1 MNALAQQ
8 ILENVSNLP
17 PDMQQEALAFVQLLK
32 RQITQADKVQANSP
46 RNGKAVAEIMARIA
60 KRGTAFRQIDP
71 VAWQNEVRKDRPL
84 PGRLRRDTTCW
95 TGKEKA

>member
-1 MNALAQQ
+1 MMTALTKEV
-8 ILENVSNLP
+8 LDNLTSLP
-17 PDMQQEALAFVQLLK
+17 PDMQQEALVFVQLLK

-46 RNGKAVAEIMARIA
+46 RNGKAVVEIMARIA

-84 PGRLRRDTTCW
+84 PGR
-95 TGKEKA
+95 AV